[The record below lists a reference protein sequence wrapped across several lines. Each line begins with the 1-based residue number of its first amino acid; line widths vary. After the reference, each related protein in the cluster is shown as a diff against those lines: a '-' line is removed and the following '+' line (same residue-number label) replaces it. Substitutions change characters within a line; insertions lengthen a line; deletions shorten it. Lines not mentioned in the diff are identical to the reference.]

1 MKFIYSDSRDAVDP
15 NYDFVR
21 DTTRV
26 GRNISMADKYAH
38 ELMGR
43 APYDG
48 LLVAMST
55 VCSVPGVEGARSRYK
70 FAEEMRLRR
79 VGVREFLRF
88 NSPDHQDLMMMGD
101 CGAFSYAHLDK
112 PAFRPEAVVEFYTD
126 GRFSHGCHPDHLIF
140 DFDASNP
147 GREAVSERVLSRY
160 DITLSNAE
168 EFLRLTHA
176 EGMPFEPIGVV
187 QGWSPQS
194 MAQAA
199 LALERMGYRY
209 LALGGLVKSRSTEIH
224 LVLQA
229 VRAVIKHDTK
239 IHLLGFAKADE
250 IHQFTGY
257 GITSLDTTSPLLR
270 AFKDAKRNYY
280 LRGEDGSIEY
290 HAAIRI
296 PQAIENPRLMR
307 SIKQGTFS
315 CETLQRHE
323 RRALG
328 ALRGF
333 DAGNTTLDTALDE
346 ISDYLDYF
354 IKASEDDPTTRE
366 RMAVTA
372 RRNTDATLR
381 AAPWKRCSCPICREI
396 GVEVIVYRALNRHRR
411 RGFHNLGVFHQHVR
425 QITQAQA

>member
-15 NYDFVR
+15 NYDFLR

-55 VCSVPGVEGARSRYK
+55 VCSVPGIEGARSRYK
-70 FAEEMRLRR
+70 LAEEMRLRR

-88 NSPDHQDLMMMGD
+88 NAPEHQALMMMGD
-101 CGAFSYAHLDK
+101 CGTFSYAHLDQ
-112 PAFRPEAVVEFYTD
+112 PVFRPAAVVEFYTD
-126 GRFSHGCHPDHLIF
+126 GGFSHGCHPDHLIF

-147 GREAVSERVLSRY
+147 GREAVSDGVRRRY
-160 DITLSNAE
+160 DITLANAE
-168 EFLRLTHA
+168 EFLLLTRA

-199 LALERMGYRY
+199 LALERMGYGY
-209 LALGGLVKSRSTEIH
+209 LALGGLAKSRSPEIH

-229 VRAVIKHDTK
+229 VRAALRPSTK
-239 IHLLGFAKADE
+239 IHLLGFAKADD
-250 IHQFTGY
+250 IHQFTRY

-290 HAAIRI
+290 HTAIRI

-307 SIKQGTFS
+307 SIKQGAFS

-323 RRALG
+323 GRALG

-333 DAGNTTLDTALDE
+333 DAGNTTLDAAVDE
-346 ISDYLDYF
+346 ISEYLDFF
-354 IKASEDDPTTRE
+354 IQASEDDPGARE
-366 RMAVTA
+366 KMAITA
-372 RRNTDATLR
+372 RRSTEATLR
-381 AAPWKRCSCPICREI
+381 AAPWKRCSCAICREI

-411 RGFHNLGVFHQHVR
+411 RGFHNLGVFHQHVQQVSR
-425 QITQAQA
+425 AQA